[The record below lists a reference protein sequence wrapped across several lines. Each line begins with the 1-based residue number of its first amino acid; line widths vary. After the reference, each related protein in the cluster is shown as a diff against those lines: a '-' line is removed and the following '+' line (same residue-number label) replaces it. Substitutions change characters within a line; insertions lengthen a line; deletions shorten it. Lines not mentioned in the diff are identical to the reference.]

1 MILLK
6 TQTMS
11 NEIPAITPRK
21 ASEIAKDDNTVVLLD
36 VRTPSEFS
44 AKRAVGAR
52 NVPLD
57 TIPTT
62 IAGGN
67 LPKEATICILCEKG
81 GRAAI
86 AAEHLLKAGH
96 RDVHVVTGGTEAWAF
111 EGLPI
116 EGSGRNV
123 ISIERQVRIGAG
135 ALVLTGVI
143 LGFLLNP
150 AFFALSG
157 FIGAGLIFAGVTD
170 WCGMGLLLAKAPWN
184 R

>member
-1 MILLK
+1 
-6 TQTMS
+6 MS

-21 ASEIAKDDNTVVLLD
+21 ASEIAKDNTVVLLD

-44 AKRAVGAR
+44 ARRAVGAR

-67 LPKEATICILCEKG
+67 LPKDATICVLCEKG

-96 RDVHVVTGGTEAWAF
+96 GNVHVVSGGTEAWAI

-116 EGSGRNV
+116 EGSGLNV

-150 AFFALSG
+150 SFFALSG

>member
-1 MILLK
+1 
-6 TQTMS
+6 MS
-11 NEIPAITPRK
+11 NAAPTITPHK
-21 ASEIAKDDNTVVLLD
+21 ARDLAAENAAVILLD

-44 AKRAVGAR
+44 ARRAVGAL
-52 NVPLD
+52 NIPLD
-57 TIPTT
+57 TIPVT
-62 IAGGN
+62 IAAGK
-67 LPKEATICILCEKG
+67 LPKDATICVLCEKG

-96 RDVHVVTGGTEAWAF
+96 GNIHVVSGGTEAWAS
-111 EGLPI
+111 EGLPV
-116 EGSGRNV
+116 EGSGRSV

-150 AFFALSG
+150 VFFALSG
-157 FIGAGLIFAGVTD
+157 FIGAGLIFAGLTD

>member
-1 MILLK
+1 
-6 TQTMS
+6 MS
-11 NEIPAITPRK
+11 NTIPTVSPRK
-21 ASEIAKDDNTVVLLD
+21 ASEIAKVNTSAILLD

-44 AKRAVGAR
+44 ARRVVGAR
-52 NVPLD
+52 NIPLD
-57 TIPTT
+57 TIPST

-67 LPKEATICILCEKG
+67 LTKDATICVLCEKG
-81 GRAAI
+81 GRAVI

-96 RDVHVVTGGTEAWAF
+96 HDVHVVTGGTEAWAL

-157 FIGAGLIFAGVTD
+157 FIGAGLVFAGVTD

>member
-1 MILLK
+1 
-6 TQTMS
+6 MS
-11 NEIPAITPRK
+11 NTIPTVSPRK
-21 ASEIAKDDNTVVLLD
+21 ASEIVKDNTSAILLD

-44 AKRAVGAR
+44 ARRAVGAR

-67 LPKEATICILCEKG
+67 LPKEATICVLCEKG

-86 AAEHLLKAGH
+86 AAEHLIKAGH
-96 RDVHVVTGGTEAWAF
+96 TNIHVISGGTEAWAI
-111 EGLPI
+111 EGLPV

-150 AFFALSG
+150 SFFALSG

>member
-1 MILLK
+1 
-6 TQTMS
+6 MS

-21 ASEIAKDDNTVVLLD
+21 ASEIAEDNTSAILLD

-44 AKRAVGAR
+44 ARRAVGAR

-62 IAGGN
+62 IAGGK
-67 LPKEATICILCEKG
+67 LPKDATICVLCEKG
-81 GRAAI
+81 GRAVI

-96 RDVHVVTGGTEAWAF
+96 RNVHVVTGGTEAWAI
-111 EGLPI
+111 EGLPV

-135 ALVLTGVI
+135 SLVLAGVI
-143 LGFLLNP
+143 LGFAFHP
-150 AFFALSG
+150 GFFALPA
-157 FIGAGLIFAGVTD
+157 FVGAGLVFAGITD

>member
-1 MILLK
+1 
-6 TQTMS
+6 MS

-21 ASEIAKDDNTVVLLD
+21 ASEIAKDNTSAILLD

-44 AKRAVGAR
+44 ARRAVGAR

-57 TIPTT
+57 TIPST
-62 IAGGN
+62 IAEGN
-67 LPKEATICILCEKG
+67 LPKNATICVLCEKG
-81 GRAAI
+81 GRAVI

-96 RDVHVVTGGTEAWAF
+96 RDVHVVTGGTEAWAV
-111 EGLPI
+111 EGLPV
-116 EGSGRNV
+116 EGSGSNV

-143 LGFLLNP
+143 LGFLVHP
-150 AFFALSG
+150 AFFGLSG
-157 FIGAGLIFAGVTD
+157 FIGAGLVFAGVTD